1 MHGRTYAALVAAAIG
16 VTGAIAPAAWAGGD
30 EVRIPLESCEASE
43 ADAHGDA
50 EYRDDGGRQELR
62 FDIDDLTL
70 ARVGEEFSVS
80 VDGNDVGTM
89 EIVENEDEPGE
100 AEGTLRFR
108 SDDGDQPPTTLD
120 GDETVEI
127 EDSGGTVIVSSE
139 CEGFD
144 DSDSDGSGGS
154 GSGSGDGSGS
164 GGGSGVGGL
173 LQSLLGLLGL

>member
-1 MHGRTYAALVAAAIG
+1 MRGRTYAAIVAAAMG
-16 VTGAIAPAAWAGGD
+16 VAGAIAPAAWAGGD

-50 EYRDDGGRQELR
+50 EYGDDGERQELR
-62 FDIDDLTL
+62 FDIDDLSL
-70 ARVGEEFSVS
+70 ARVGEEFSVT
-80 VDGNDVGTM
+80 VDGTGVGTM
-89 EIVENEDEPGE
+89 EIVEDEDEPDE

-108 SDDGDQPPTTLD
+108 SDEGDPPPTTLD

-164 GGGSGVGGL
+164 GGGSGIEGL